1 MSILHLA
8 HWAGEHLELI
18 GLLAAPT
25 LGWGVVLTEPRTA
38 ADVTRPEVDR
48 G

>member
-8 HWAGEHLELI
+8 RWAGEHLEPIL
-18 GLLAAPT
+18 LLAAPI

-38 ADVTRPEVDR
+38 ADVTREGSD